1 MAHFM
6 SIQPVTGLN
15 TINNILRLFKVQIPV
30 DAPVINHMTR
40 MLVAREMN
48 MLFRKLRKE
57 DLLLD
62 GEDLD
67 NMSDEELTKIC
78 FQRGININTSRKE
91 QLASLKLWLSI
102 SLKAN
107 VPHTLL

>member
-1 MAHFM
+1 
-6 SIQPVTGLN
+6 
-15 TINNILRLFKVQIPV
+15 
-30 DAPVINHMTR
+30 

-67 NMSDEELTKIC
+67 NMSD
-78 FQRGININTSRKE
+78 
-91 QLASLKLWLSI
+91 
-102 SLKAN
+102 
-107 VPHTLL
+107 